1 MRNYFSQLFNVHG
14 VKDAGQVEITTADPL
29 VTEPSVFEFELALGK
44 LKRNRSPSIDQI
56 PGELTK
62 AEGRK
67 IRSEIHNLI
76 ISI

>member
-1 MRNYFSQLFNVHG
+1 MCYYLYVQF
-14 VKDAGQVEITTADPL
+14 QVQRVNDVRQTEIQTAEPP
-29 VTEPSVFEFELALGK
+29 VPEPSVFEFELALGK